1 MSDVLGPVEGANNI
15 AVVVTAAGSGSRL
28 GYGAPKA
35 LVPLS
40 HGGQLADDSSILA
53 VALRH
58 VAQLDGIAEIVVTA
72 PADDIEACQTLVER
86 LVAAVPVSVVEGGA
100 SRQES
105 VFQGLKELERHGFG
119 TGAKDVVLVHD
130 AARALAPTAMMQRV
144 ANAVNET
151 KHAVI
156 PTLEV
161 TDTLKQVAS
170 SPDDTEHVVGSVDRS
185 SMRTVQTPQGF
196 VWSTL
201 WRAHQEFAARGLDE
215 KHAATD
221 DSTIAQWAGEIVWCV
236 SGDDLA
242 AKVTTPR
249 DLAVARVLY
258 AEQNGK

>member
-1 MSDVLGPVEGANNI
+1 LGPVEGANNI

-58 VAQLDGIAEIVVTA
+58 VAQLDGIAEIA
-72 PADDIEACQTLVER
+72 
-86 LVAAVPVSVVEGGA
+86 VVEGGV

-151 KHAVI
+151 KQAVI

-170 SPDDTEHVVGSVDRS
+170 SPDHTEHVIGSVDRS

-196 VWSTL
+196 AWSTL
-201 WRAHQEFAARGLDE
+201 WHAHQEFAARGLYE

-221 DSTIAQWAGEIVWCV
+221 DSTIAQWAGETVWCV